1 MRCRCR
7 RICSY
12 RRTRRGADATTV
24 LTFLLRAVVLVAVF
38 LARTLFTL
46 IQHHRSRS
54 ASATTRRQYRLD
66 GDAGLARPV
75 RPRGGFSASLA
86 FFSLMVAPASLTQ
99 GHMPQLDAGP
109 RPPASH
115 RGVVL
120 VVQHDQARAAGPT
133 QCCAQ
138 PGRVQDKVLAYPTR
152 CPCSCLCARRR
163 NLVDVSDARARITT
177 LSTPATPS
185 AAIEGIA
192 RLACSRSMRWKHC
205 VQSANV
211 RASTELKFLLSDAC
225 EPKVHALKGPFAEGS
240 MR

>member
-54 ASATTRRQYRLD
+54 ASATTTRRQYRLD

-86 FFSLMVAPASLTQ
+86 FFSLIALAL
-99 GHMPQLDAGP
+99 GP
-109 RPPASH
+109 MRPWSSP
-115 RGVVL
+115 
-120 VVQHDQARAAGPT
+120 
-133 QCCAQ
+133 
-138 PGRVQDKVLAYPTR
+138 
-152 CPCSCLCARRR
+152 
-163 NLVDVSDARARITT
+163 
-177 LSTPATPS
+177 PS
-185 AAIEGIA
+185 AALSRGRRSA
-192 RLACSRSMRWKHC
+192 RVRTGENSSNKTEVLTPHDIFFASCDLAPTHPT
-205 VQSANV
+205 Q
-211 RASTELKFLLSDAC
+211 RASLGTLER
-225 EPKVHALKGPFAEGS
+225 GS
-240 MR
+240 RN